1 MVQWNMADI
10 ATHMALQTM
19 AFHFNY
25 LPRFKKYLK
34 SDDGW
39 INFSLGMRTEEGNVR
54 QCIIFHDGRVRVSS
68 DIPDDVD
75 TEMVF
80 ADNGTLKDMASL
92 PPNEVLNLVLKNRLI
107 VRGNLVF
114 AQLFSFFIT
123 LFAKGKIINTMKK
136 QAGQCPAGS
145 CSENAQPVAARAH
158 RIRPQLTAP
167 SQDPGVVYLDDP
179 YLSGYS
185 LADFPRLQKF
195 LDIHFTQKPA
205 ICHERPLPS
214 PGGSGPTALKSAPT
228 GAPGCPNSD
237 RPMRSNISWRTGNP
251 SSEKTTS

>member
-75 TEMVF
+75 PRWCH
-80 ADNGTLKDMASL
+80 DNGTLKDMASL
-92 PPNEVLNLVLKNRLI
+92 PRTRCSTSLEQVD
-107 VRGNLVF
+107 VRGNSCCPASVSSYPVR
-114 AQLFSFFIT
+114 Q
-123 LFAKGKIINTMKK
+123 GEDHQHDEK
-136 QAGQCPAGS
+136 QAGTSGVLNRERAT
-145 CSENAQPVAARAH
+145 VAARAH
-158 RIRPQLTAP
+158 RIRLQLTAP
-167 SQDPGVVYLDDP
+167 QDPRSLSDDP
-179 YLSGYS
+179 YSSGYPRR
-185 LADFPRLQKF
+185 FPASEIPRYPL
-195 LDIHFTQKPA
+195 HSKPA
-205 ICHERPLPS
+205 IHECP
-214 PGGSGPTALKSAPT
+214 ALT
-228 GAPGCPNSD
+228 
-237 RPMRSNISWRTGNP
+237 RWFRQRL
-251 SSEKTTS
+251 